1 MLTIIHIILKVINGQ
16 EDISLTIAVIG
27 YTDWNWQLTP
37 SDLSDAIHEALN
49 GNILNKVQILATD
62 INEDRKITPTD
73 LAEMIKLTL
82 KL

>member
-1 MLTIIHIILKVINGQ
+1 MILKVRKGQ
-16 EDISLTIAVIG
+16 EEISMTIAVIG
-27 YTDWNWQLTP
+27 DTDGNGQVTP
-37 SDLSDAIHEALN
+37 TDLSDAIHEALN